1 VVIKGFAVTATV
13 IVTGPEEVEPPDDP
27 DDEHAA
33 SASNPV
39 VAIAGSA
46 IILLR
51 LFRRMSTV
59 LLLEIVPGGTVR
71 LNFAMRLRSAA
82 AEVTLAASPDRTSL
96 SELCADR
103 PLVSIGPDGF
113 RGYDLI
119 SGTFPADSPVGR
131 LSAPV
136 NLFPCCY

>member
-1 VVIKGFAVTATV
+1 VVINGFAVTATV
-13 IVTGPEEVEPPDDP
+13 IVTGPEEFPLPDDDP

-51 LFRRMSTV
+51 LLRRMSTV

-71 LNFAMRLRSAA
+71 LNFAMRVRSTA
-82 AEVTLAASPDRTSL
+82 AEVTLAASPCGHR
-96 SELCADR
+96 C
-103 PLVSIGPDGF
+103 PNF
-113 RGYDLI
+113 
-119 SGTFPADSPVGR
+119 
-131 LSAPV
+131 APIRHR
-136 NLFPCCY
+136 CQ